1 MSTDLRKL
9 VAELER
15 VLAIRGSSL
24 DAPAREAFQAQI
36 DCLKRAIG
44 EADVAEVGRLRLEAL
59 KVAATLLSIITNV
72 MTLLK

>member
-15 VLAIRGSSL
+15 VLATRGSSL

-36 DCLKRAIG
+36 DSLKRAVD
-44 EADVAEVGRLRLEAL
+44 EADVAEMGRLRLEAL
-59 KVAATLLSIITNV
+59 KVAATLLSVLTNV
-72 MTLLK
+72 LTLLK